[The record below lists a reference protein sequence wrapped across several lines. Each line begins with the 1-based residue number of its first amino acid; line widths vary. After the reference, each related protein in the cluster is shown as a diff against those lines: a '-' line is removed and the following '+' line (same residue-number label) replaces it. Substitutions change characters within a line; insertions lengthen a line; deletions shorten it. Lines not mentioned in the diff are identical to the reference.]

1 MSAAAASVH
10 GGLYSLEWA
19 APEFIVIE
27 FDRLRTERS
36 ADITADVAVRRTA
49 PGLEG
54 HIHSARL
61 LMTGTRARGD
71 LAKHLADRTK
81 GAGIDWPHLVEEAV
95 VAALDHYRAG
105 EPPILLRDAVPPDGA
120 TWLLPPLVL
129 AVQPTIWFGD
139 GGVGKS
145 ALALAAGLSIH
156 MDRGDL
162 LGVAPTAK
170 RVVAYL
176 DWEFDACEHRER
188 MRQLVGGQMPD
199 IVYRRCQ
206 VPLRDDVERLNRFIR
221 DWGIDF
227 LIIDSV
233 AAACGDEPES
243 AAVALA
249 FFNALRQLGC
259 GALCIAHTTKNG
271 SEERPFGST
280 FWHNGARCT
289 WLVKKERDTSATGFI
304 AGMFNKKSN
313 SGPLASSI
321 GFEFDFGG
329 DRLAISRTDIR
340 EVVGFEPH
348 IPLRERMRAALRS
361 GAASVRDLAT
371 VLGEPEGSVRK
382 AVDRDNGRT
391 FIRLE
396 GDGEPLRVGLLD
408 RGR

>member
-1 MSAAAASVH
+1 MSAITFSAH
-10 GGLYSLEWA
+10 GGLFSCEWGE
-19 APEFIVIE
+19 PDHIVIE
-27 FDRLRTERS
+27 FDRLQTERS
-36 ADITADVAVRRTA
+36 GDITADVAVRMTA
-49 PGLEG
+49 PGLVRNL
-54 HIHSARL
+54 HSARL

-71 LAKHLADRTK
+71 LAKHLAERTK
-81 GAGIDWPHLVEEAV
+81 GHGLDWSEMVEEAIICT
-95 VAALDHYRAG
+95 LDTYRAG
-105 EPPILLRDAVPPDGA
+105 DPPILLRDAVAPEGER
-120 TWLLPPLVL
+120 WLLPPLVL
-129 AVQPTIWFGD
+129 ATQPTIWFGD

-170 RVVAYL
+170 RVVAYF
-176 DWEFDACEHRER
+176 DWEFDAYEHRER

-206 VPLRDDVERLNRFIR
+206 VPLRDDVERLNRYIR

-233 AAACGDEPES
+233 GAACGDEPES

-280 FWHNGARCT
+280 FWHNGARST
-289 WLVKKERDTSATGFI
+289 WLVKKERDTSASGFV

-313 SGPLASSI
+313 SGPLASPI
-321 GFEFDFGG
+321 GFGFDFSD
-329 DRLAISRTDIR
+329 DRLVISRTDIR
-340 EVVGFEPH
+340 DVVGFEPH

-361 GAASVRDLAT
+361 GAASIKDLAA
-371 VLGEPEGSVRK
+371 VLGEPEGSLRK
-382 AVDRDNGRT
+382 TVDRDKGRT
-391 FIRLE
+391 FVRLE
-396 GDGEPLRVGLLD
+396 GDGDPLRVGLVD
-408 RGR
+408 HGR

>member
-1 MSAAAASVH
+1 MSTATASMH

-19 APEFIVIE
+19 APEFVVIE

-36 ADITADVAVRRTA
+36 ADITADVAVHRTA

-61 LMTGTRARGD
+61 LMTGTRARSD

-81 GAGIDWPHLVEEAV
+81 GAGIDWPRLVEEAI

-105 EPPILLRDAVPPDGA
+105 EPPILLRDAVPPEGT

-176 DWEFDACEHRER
+176 DWEFDAYEHRER

-259 GALCIAHTTKNG
+259 GALCIAHITKNG

-280 FWHNGARCT
+280 FWHNGARST
-289 WLVKKERDTSATGFI
+289 WLVKKERETSGSSFVV
-304 AGMFNKKSN
+304 GMFNKKSN
-313 SGPLASSI
+313 SGPLAAPI
-321 GFEFDFGG
+321 GFNVDFGA

-340 EVVGFEPH
+340 EVTDFEPH
-348 IPLRERMRAALRS
+348 VPLKERMRAVLRS
-361 GAASVRDLAT
+361 GALSVKDLADF
-371 VLGEPEGSVRK
+371 LGEPEGSVRR
-382 AVDRDNGRT
+382 AFDRDGGRY
-391 FIRLE
+391 FVRI
-396 GDGEPLRVGLLD
+396 DGRGSAFRVGLALD
-408 RGR
+408 GR